1 MMMEVPMTK
10 YLSKFL
16 LVFALCLTILGSMV
30 ATAQA
35 QTTVPGATPTP
46 TPLASVLPLT
56 GDQIAFSQL
65 ITSDI
70 TLTGPFDSN
79 SFLFALPASWR
90 LTTSPRLDL
99 HMAISFNAP
108 PANIAQNSPG
118 EAGTLTL
125 EMNGVLISHTYLFQ
139 VGEVAQSFQIP
150 IDAMKSTRTDGLMEL
165 RFILDSGFSCTFN
178 ENVIVAIHTDS
189 VLTLPHGSVAPK
201 TDLANFPSPIFQS
214 GLTYADSALLV
225 IPDHPSIA
233 ELQSA
238 LTVAAGLGNLT
249 SGGLVL
255 DTVAMSQL
263 TPQQAINN
271 HLIFI
276 GNASSL
282 SPELQKLRLP
292 MPVIGNQFSDT
303 GGEKDDGI
311 VELIDSPWSVDKAI
325 LTVGGNTDAGT
336 VKAAQA
342 ISTGAF
348 RTNTFP
354 NLAVVQQVQQT
365 SLNTSIPVDQTLQ
378 DLGYATQAPNNLGVN
393 HLNYV
398 FNIPPGQVVGSDAYF
413 QLLYGHSSLL
423 NYSRSGIVVLLN
435 GEPIGSVAF
444 NATTASIASN
454 SAKFAIPPAIAHTGR
469 NTIEV
474 RVNLIPQDVCT
485 QPNLN
490 GNYANI
496 WSGSTL
502 HLPLAAVALLGNSKL
517 DLVKYPAPFNYDTTL
532 GNTALVVPQND
543 LQTWRE
549 AVAVANYLGHVS
561 SGTIT
566 LLSAFYGDQM
576 PATAQ
581 PKYNFIIIGRASQLP
596 IINKINNMLPA
607 PFASN
612 SDVAIEPKLQVTF
625 RINPNTDLGYVEMI
639 PSPWNNNNEIVVALG
654 NTTQGVHW
662 AASHLIEPL
671 SWSLKGNFAVINNTQ
686 VLSSDTRISSIAS
699 FSATEVPIGTPV
711 APSNA
716 PAIQAIPPQ
725 VNLNT
730 SNPAYRPGWVLP
742 ILAVTILLI
751 LITILSVVYVYRTR
765 NRPGKA
771 VKLFGFLSKRDRE
784 K

>member
-1 MMMEVPMTK
+1 MTK

-16 LVFALCLTILGSMV
+16 LVFMLCLTILGSMV
-30 ATAQA
+30 ATVEA
-35 QTTVPGATPTP
+35 QTTVPGVTPTP
-46 TPLASVLPLT
+46 APTSLVSVLPPT
-56 GDQIAFSQL
+56 SDQIAFSQL
-65 ITSDI
+65 IGSDI

-90 LTTSPRLDL
+90 LTAGPRLDL
-99 HMAISFNAP
+99 HMAVSFNVP

-125 EMNGVLISHTYLFQ
+125 QMNGVLVSQLSLFQ
-139 VGEVAQSFQIP
+139 AGEVSQSFQIP

-165 RFILDSGFSCTFN
+165 RFTLDSGFSCTYN
-178 ENVIVAIHTDS
+178 ENVMIAIHTNS
-189 VLTLPHGSVAPK
+189 VLTIPHGSVAPK

-249 SGGLVL
+249 SGGLAL
-255 DTVAMSQL
+255 DAVTMSQL
-263 TPQQAINN
+263 TPQQSINN
-271 HLIFI
+271 HLIFV
-276 GNASSL
+276 GDASSL
-282 SPELQKLRLP
+282 SPELQKLQLP
-292 MPVIGNQFSDT
+292 MPVVGNQFNDV

-311 VELIDSPWSVDKAI
+311 VELIDSPWSVDKAV

-354 NLAVVQQVQQT
+354 NLAVVQQVQQ
-365 SLNTSIPVDQTLQ
+365 SSPIISIPVDQTLQ
-378 DLGYATQAPNNLGVN
+378 DLGYATQTPNTLGVN
-393 HLNYV
+393 YLDYI

-413 QLLYGHSSLL
+413 ELLYGHSSLL

-444 NATTASIASN
+444 SATTAAIASN

-474 RVNLIPQDVCT
+474 RANLIPQDICT

-502 HLPLAAVALLGNSKL
+502 HLPLTAATLLGNSKL
-517 DLVKYPAPFNYDTTL
+517 DLAKYPAPFNYDTTL
-532 GNTALVVPQND
+532 GSTALVVPEND

-561 SGTIT
+561 NGTIT
-566 LLSAFYGDQM
+566 LLSAFYADQI
-576 PATAQ
+576 PTTAQ
-581 PKYNFIIIGRASQLP
+581 PKDNFIIIGRASQLP
-596 IINKINNMLPA
+596 IINMINNMLPA

-654 NTTQGVHW
+654 NTAQGVHW

-686 VLSSDTRISSIAS
+686 VLTSDTRISSIAS
-699 FSATEVPIGTPV
+699 LSATTVPISTPV
-711 APSNA
+711 VQSNA
-716 PAIQAIPPQ
+716 PALQAIPPQ

-730 SNPAYRPGWVLP
+730 SNPVYRPGWVLP
-742 ILAVTILLI
+742 ILALTILLI
-751 LITILSVVYVYRTR
+751 LITILSVVYVNATR